1 MASQTVENYLKCIY
15 TLQTKVDG
23 VAATNAIAD
32 RLETKASSVTDMLK
46 KLKAKKL
53 VEYEKY
59 QGARL
64 SAEGKRL
71 AVDIIRRHRLW
82 EVFLTQELHFAWDE
96 VHEIAEE
103 LEHVESKELIIR
115 LDNYLGN
122 PKYDPHGDP
131 IPDEHGNLRDE
142 RVKCAL
148 SNLKV
153 SEKGIVIG
161 VEESSV
167 DFLQYLDSI
176 KLTLGTEVEILE
188 RFPFDQ
194 SVKIGVQDQE
204 LQVSKMVA
212 QNLIIKPVSCK

>member
-1 MASQTVENYLKCIY
+1 VASQTVENYLKCIY

>member
-23 VAATNAIAD
+23 VVATNAIAE

-46 KLKAKKL
+46 KLKAKGL

-82 EVFLTQELHFAWDE
+82 EVFLTKELNFSWDE

-194 SVKIGVQDQE
+194 SVKIGIQGQQ

-212 QNLIIKPVSCK
+212 KNLIVKPVL

>member
-1 MASQTVENYLKCIY
+1 VASQTVENYLKCIY

-176 KLTLGTEVEILE
+176 KLTLGTEV
-188 RFPFDQ
+188 
-194 SVKIGVQDQE
+194 
-204 LQVSKMVA
+204 
-212 QNLIIKPVSCK
+212 

>member
-1 MASQTVENYLKCIY
+1 VASQTVENYLKCIY

-23 VAATNAIAD
+23 VVATNAIAE

-46 KLKAKKL
+46 KLKAKGL

-82 EVFLTQELHFAWDE
+82 EVFLTKELNFSWDE

-194 SVKIGVQDQE
+194 SVKIGIQGQQ

-212 QNLIIKPVSCK
+212 KNLIVKPVL

>member
-1 MASQTVENYLKCIY
+1 
-15 TLQTKVDG
+15 
-23 VAATNAIAD
+23 
-32 RLETKASSVTDMLK
+32 MLK
-46 KLKAKKL
+46 
-53 VEYEKY
+53 
-59 QGARL
+59 
-64 SAEGKRL
+64 
-71 AVDIIRRHRLW
+71 
-82 EVFLTQELHFAWDE
+82 
-96 VHEIAEE
+96 
-103 LEHVESKELIIR
+103 SKELIIR

-194 SVKIGVQDQE
+194 SVKIGIQGQQ

-212 QNLIIKPVSCK
+212 KNLIVKPVL